1 MATSD
6 VEPRAEMDSRLGDE
20 SGFWRTFGR
29 FAWQALRLPL
39 LAFLMIVEPVVRFV
53 LTAVALLG
61 ILVSFFFEFSGAAPR
76 FPFWLVFGLSLS
88 CGVLVIVLSAV
99 TRRLAR

>member
-1 MATSD
+1 MATRN
-6 VEPRAEMDSRLGDE
+6 VERPDIE
-20 SGFWRTFGR
+20 SGIARKIGR
-29 FAWQALRLPL
+29 MGWQGIRLPL
-39 LAFLMIVEPVVRFV
+39 LAVLMFLEPVARFV
-53 LTAVALLG
+53 LAAVALLG

-76 FPFWLVFGLSLS
+76 FPFWVVFGLSLS

>member
-6 VEPRAEMDSRLGDE
+6 VEPRPDIE
-20 SGFWRTFGR
+20 SGLLRKFGR
-29 FAWQALRLPL
+29 LTWRGIRLPL
-39 LAFLMIVEPVVRFV
+39 LAVLKILEPVARLV
-53 LTAVALLG
+53 LAGVALLG
-61 ILVSFFFEFSGAAPR
+61 ILLAFFFEFSGAAPR

-99 TRRLAR
+99 MRRLAR